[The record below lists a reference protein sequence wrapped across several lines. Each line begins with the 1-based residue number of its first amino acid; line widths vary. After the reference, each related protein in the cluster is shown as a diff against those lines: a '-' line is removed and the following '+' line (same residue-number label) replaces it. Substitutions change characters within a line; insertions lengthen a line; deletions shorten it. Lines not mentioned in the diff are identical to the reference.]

1 MGKQHRGHLPQ
12 LKSQAPRLQP
22 LFAERCSNWYP
33 AGGQRHPSQETGT
46 QLGLHSGLLPSHN
59 GLPFHSQCP
68 QVCTWITGNI
78 IQFTSF
84 ELWLHHG
91 PRKNSKTEKAV
102 KSCLFP
108 GNGTGVI
115 WIPYTN
121 PKWLVGLTWKL
132 AKCLIVS
139 LNWDQGEDKL
149 APQSQWDFHC
159 WLRWVSVWLQI
170 KREASSVNQMILYR
184 IWSNTERIWKGK
196 QKFSS
201 WWTFSFK
208 WQ

>member
-91 PRKNSKTEKAV
+91 PRKNSSNREGSEIMSVSRKWNRCNLDSIYKSQMTCGLNMKTGKMLN
-102 KSCLFP
+102 C
-108 GNGTGVI
+108 VI
-115 WIPYTN
+115 
-121 PKWLVGLTWKL
+121 
-132 AKCLIVS
+132 
-139 LNWDQGEDKL
+139 E
-149 APQSQWDFHC
+149 
-159 WLRWVSVWLQI
+159 LRSG
-170 KREASSVNQMILYR
+170 RR
-184 IWSNTERIWKGK
+184 
-196 QKFSS
+196 
-201 WWTFSFK
+201 
-208 WQ
+208 